1 MVHRGRV
8 KQTFVLA
15 IQPQKLIV
23 GVIEF
28 RKQLKQVSLAFLSV
42 SDIIFSLQCLAAF
55 SGAFDRTGNL
65 GGPFGFKCG
74 FAIQAFANAIN
85 LFFLWVLFVPLFSMF
100 PQWDFDWPYSKP
112 RPIVYVKISPVSLH
126 TSSTVLP
133 LTTVIFATCLSPLI
147 NKSQMAF
154 FAFDTALRLDN
165 PPVVEFE
172 AWAYS
177 FLKRQPFC
185 RSIDSMSFSH
195 VAHPPKC
202 PSSGVRSLHLMP
214 KP

>member
-1 MVHRGRV
+1 MLSSTKSVFALCPCCQQGSFFGWPICFSCLSLPDSLWRPPLPCVCDFCRQGSNQDSKISLPCSGSKTSSQIMVHRGRV

-85 LFFLWVLFVPLFSMF
+85 LFFLWVLFVPLFHVS
-100 PQWDFDWPYSKP
+100 PNGILTG
-112 RPIVYVKISPVSLH
+112 PIQSR
-126 TSSTVLP
+126 
-133 LTTVIFATCLSPLI
+133 A
-147 NKSQMAF
+147 
-154 FAFDTALRLDN
+154 RL
-165 PPVVEFE
+165 
-172 AWAYS
+172 
-177 FLKRQPFC
+177 C
-185 RSIDSMSFSH
+185 M
-195 VAHPPKC
+195 
-202 PSSGVRSLHLMP
+202 
-214 KP
+214 